1 MGKVTLSSPSKKI
14 TAYAHCY
21 NLPSFISKE
30 MYFFVFFISEMIQ
43 AVRLIP
49 TDRKDVKTYLATNGK
64 LQVEISK
71 LFLQQ
76 ADEVLSNVMN
86 LSENHT

>member
-1 MGKVTLSSPSKKI
+1 
-14 TAYAHCY
+14 
-21 NLPSFISKE
+21 